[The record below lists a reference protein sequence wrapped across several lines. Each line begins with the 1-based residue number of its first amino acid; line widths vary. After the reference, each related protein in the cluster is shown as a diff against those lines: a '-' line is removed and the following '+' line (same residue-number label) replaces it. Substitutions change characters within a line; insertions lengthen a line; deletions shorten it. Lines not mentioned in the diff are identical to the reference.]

1 MIKEDE
7 DKIKELEENI
17 KKWREELNT
26 VWKGKDTDVAR
37 TERRNLN
44 NLIMNAERE
53 INKLKGIEV
62 ETVSTS
68 PEDIK
73 KAIADMRNIMGEKGR
88 LKISIEKLE
97 EEKKLYENPK
107 NKEYEEIYK
116 EYDKK
121 IEKVK
126 QESKEIEKK
135 EKEVRD
141 KSLKVLTQAKM
152 KEEKEI
158 KEIEKKIK
166 QKEQEIS
173 DIEYG
178 TEEAME
184 EKELKD
190 GTKVKVPR
198 VFNKY
203 KELDELKKSLKER
216 TDKRDE
222 YQKYINEFKGI
233 EKEEKPEYTAK
244 QNEEYTKYFHGQGD
258 IPENTRDDRRGND
271 EYSGFEKS
279 KNGKK
284 PIEPV
289 GVGENSEG
297 KASKGK
303 EKTELQVIEIDE
315 KSGNIFFKD
324 SKGNSGNIDIEYA
337 LKNKKD
343 LLKKLSISKMCRE
356 VAGGRLRGF
365 LLKRKLN
372 PEVLMVLDGYQ
383 EQTKSYISSIKNKQK
398 GSFDIVHNL
407 EGAKIFDKLKMNKYV
422 RAERKSGAIVLGG
435 IFTKKISEGLR
446 EKAKMLVEGN
456 KEEGKKKDSEWS
468 ERVDNRDNHIEREAV
483 ERIQKECEADRAREV
498 QDMMK

>member
-26 VWKGKDTDVAR
+26 VWKGKDTDAAR

-97 EEKKLYENPK
+97 EEKKIYENPK
-107 NKEYEEIYK
+107 NKEYEEMYK

-121 IEKVK
+121 IEKAK
-126 QESKEIEKK
+126 QELKEIEKK

-203 KELDELKKSLKER
+203 KELLENLDINVNVDTTTIEGLLNEINNKMDGINDNSKILDEIL
-216 TDKRDE
+216 
-222 YQKYINEFKGI
+222 
-233 EKEEKPEYTAK
+233 A
-244 QNEEYTKYFHGQGD
+244 
-258 IPENTRDDRRGND
+258 
-271 EYSGFEKS
+271 
-279 KNGKK
+279 
-284 PIEPV
+284 
-289 GVGENSEG
+289 
-297 KASKGK
+297 
-303 EKTELQVIEIDE
+303 
-315 KSGNIFFKD
+315 
-324 SKGNSGNIDIEYA
+324 
-337 LKNKKD
+337 
-343 LLKKLSISKMCRE
+343 LLKAHPNYTDQLDSIIKILENFKCNCDC
-356 VAGGRLRGF
+356 GGNNEGILGD
-365 LLKRKLN
+365 LE
-372 PEVLMVLDGYQ
+372 EVLG
-383 EQTKSYISSIKNKQK
+383 
-398 GSFDIVHNL
+398 
-407 EGAKIFDKLKMNKYV
+407 
-422 RAERKSGAIVLGG
+422 
-435 IFTKKISEGLR
+435 
-446 EKAKMLVEGN
+446 
-456 KEEGKKKDSEWS
+456 
-468 ERVDNRDNHIEREAV
+468 
-483 ERIQKECEADRAREV
+483 
-498 QDMMK
+498 